1 MQNLTS
7 EQTEEVDA
15 RKKAFML
22 AYGLLRDE
30 YQIDSIAYPALVPN
44 QEGLFVVAVQYALM
58 DLKYAPQPSPF
69 IPSK

>member
-44 QEGLFVVAVQYALM
+44 QKDCLWSRYSTPLW
-58 DLKYAPQPSPF
+58 
-69 IPSK
+69 I